1 MQRNWGELCALP
13 FFIQSFLKG
22 IEMKV
27 EIKYA
32 PQSLGDVVYT
42 STAQDIRINAYAQ
55 SGLNGHIILWGPNGT
70 GKSTVAKLL
79 PNAIAGTQAIIESKS
94 LENLLAIK
102 DLKTYLMREAHSAKV
117 LFGGKYFLVY
127 DEADTTKGSMS
138 DFWTAVD
145 YCGSDLMMILTTNN
159 PMAIA
164 QSVRSRSDEIN
175 FPALTPQQF
184 LPRAQYM
191 LNAEGVNLPN
201 AQVLHYLVQIQH
213 TPDLRKY
220 CRKLDELIYLVQNNL
235 PLPPFANAAANQPQ
249 MKVVVGSK

>member
-1 MQRNWGELCALP
+1 
-13 FFIQSFLKG
+13 
-22 IEMKV
+22 MKV
-27 EIKYA
+27 EIKYE
-32 PQSLGDVVYT
+32 PKSLTEVVY
-42 STAQDIRINAYAQ
+42 SSAGQDIRINAYAQ

-94 LENLLAIK
+94 LEDLLAIK
-102 DLKTYLMREAHSAKV
+102 DLKTYLMREAHSAIV
-117 LFGGKYFLVY
+117 IFGGKYFLVY
-127 DEADTTKGSMS
+127 DEADATKGSMS

-184 LPRAQYM
+184 LSRAQYM

-220 CRKLDELIYLVQNNL
+220 CRKVDELIYLIQNNL
-235 PLPPFANAAANQPQ
+235 PLPPFASAAANQPQ

>member
-13 FFIQSFLKG
+13 FFIQLSLKG
-22 IEMKV
+22 IDMKV
-27 EIKYA
+27 EIKYE
-32 PQSLGDVVYT
+32 PKSLTEVVY
-42 STAQDIRINAYAQ
+42 SSAGQDIRINAYAQ

-94 LENLLAIK
+94 LEDLLVVK
-102 DLKTYLMREAHSAKV
+102 DLKTHLMREAHSAKV

-127 DEADTTKGSMS
+127 DEADATKGSMAK
-138 DFWTAVD
+138 FWTAVD

-164 QSVRSRSDEIN
+164 QSVRSRSDEIE

-184 LPRAQYM
+184 LPRAQFI

-235 PLPPFANAAANQPQ
+235 PLPPFASAAANQPQ

>member
-1 MQRNWGELCALP
+1 MPRNWGELCALP
-13 FFIQSFLKG
+13 FFIQLSLKG
-22 IEMKV
+22 IDMKV
-27 EIKYA
+27 EIKYE
-32 PQSLGDVVYT
+32 PKSLTEVVY
-42 STAQDIRINAYAQ
+42 SSAGQDIRINAYAQ

-94 LENLLAIK
+94 LEDLLVVK
-102 DLKTYLMREAHSAKV
+102 DLKTHLMREAHSAKV

-127 DEADTTKGSMS
+127 DEADATKGSMAK
-138 DFWTAVD
+138 FWTAVD

-164 QSVRSRSDEIN
+164 QSVRSRSDEIE

-184 LPRAQYM
+184 LPRAQFI

-235 PLPPFANAAANQPQ
+235 PLPPFASAAANQPQ